1 MYYVDRM
8 KKISIITLSAVLLF
22 VAGCRKVQEEPVQEK
37 ELVETTTDMPQLITV
52 TSGDIKVAEY
62 YDGEINP
69 SMQVLQFPRKGNFLE
84 YKVLLGE
91 TVKKG
96 QVVAVTKPE
105 CKQEIEDLNEHLEE
119 LRKDYNNQVTS
130 YDLQI
135 ATNGWQAGQFRKII
149 VAMSPDMKG
158 FDDVCISFELLLAE
172 GEKIE
177 VQKKQYM
184 EKAEKEIAFQ
194 EAKLARL
201 EAKNESNIIVA
212 PQDGTI
218 AYLADLKVGDPIGV
232 NSYPVVLADTKRS
245 LVQCEYIPAPDMEEV
260 KFVYGVKDGKEYE
273 MKYLPDE
280 KGADTYT
287 FFEVASPD
295 ESICFGE
302 DIKVVMVTESKENVL
317 ILPTGC
323 IRNDSGEDYV
333 YCDVNGEKEAV
344 TIEIGMSDEINTEIL
359 SGLEEGDIVYAS
371 N

>member
-1 MYYVDRM
+1 MYYVDRV
-8 KKISIITLSAVLLF
+8 KKISIIALTLVLLL
-22 VAGCRKVQEEPVQEK
+22 VVGCRKVQEEPVPEK

-52 TSGDIKVAEY
+52 TAGDIKVAEY

-69 SMQVLQFPRKGNFLE
+69 AMQVLQFPRKGNFLE
-84 YKVLLGE
+84 YKVMLGD

-105 CKQEIEDLNEHLEE
+105 CEQEIEDLSEQLEE
-119 LRKDYNNQVTS
+119 LRNDYNNHVTS
-130 YDLQI
+130 YDLQF

-149 VAMSPDMKG
+149 ESMTPDMKG
-158 FDDVCISFELLLAE
+158 FDDICISYELFLAE
-172 GEKIE
+172 GEKIKVE
-177 VQKKQYM
+177 KKQYM
-184 EKAEKEIAFQ
+184 ERTEKEIAFQ

-212 PQDGTI
+212 PQDGIIT
-218 AYLADLKVGDPIGV
+218 YLADLKVGDPVGV
-232 NSYPVVLADTKRS
+232 NSYPIVLADTKRS
-245 LVQCEYIPAPDMEEV
+245 LVQCEYISAPDMEDV
-260 KFVYGVKDGKEYE
+260 KIVYGVKDGKEYE

-287 FFEVASPD
+287 FFEVVSPD

-302 DIKVVMVTESKENVL
+302 DIKVIMVTESKENVL
-317 ILPTGC
+317 ILPSGC

-359 SGLEEGDIVYAS
+359 SGLAEGDIVYAS